1 MGEADTKLSR
11 CIPCRCCVIQ
21 FAEQCVEKT
30 LRASERRMLRQTVER
45 KPHHNPISEADNN
58 GDESDKS
65 DTAHWEGLKHAS
77 DADETSELRRSP
89 DG

>member
-1 MGEADTKLSR
+1 
-11 CIPCRCCVIQ
+11 
-21 FAEQCVEKT
+21 
-30 LRASERRMLRQTVER
+30 MLRQTVER